1 MNQVTEYSCPG
12 PELQSCGRFLPA
24 WLKHLFGALPAASIG
39 IMPGI
44 ALAQAA
50 DILDDAKEN
59 LADVMEI
66 GMWILLAGGYVVA
79 AYMIITGGVRL
90 FQDREGGVGRFA
102 LGILVAIVMVVLMS
116 YFVTAGQGEIA
127 NIRNS

>member
-1 MNQVTEYSCPG
+1 MNQATESSRSGSEKQPR
-12 PELQSCGRFLPA
+12 GRYLPA
-24 WLKHLFGALPAASIG
+24 WLKRLSGALLVAAIG
-39 IMPGI
+39 IIPGT
-44 ALAQAA
+44 ALSQAG

-79 AYMIITGGVRL
+79 AYMIITGGIRL

-116 YFVTAGQGEIA
+116 YFVTAGQEEIA